1 MELTLD
7 LDDESL
13 TAVLEDIIQE
23 ICFKSSVLAESLL
36 FIFIEEDVKSSF
48 LKAFTF
54 VFEFCESFIRMND
67 EVGRFGEC

>member
-23 ICFKSSVLAESLL
+23 ICFKSSVLPESLL
-36 FIFIEEDVKSSF
+36 FIFIDEDVKPCF

-54 VFEFCESFIRMND
+54 VFEF
-67 EVGRFGEC
+67 